1 VLPRGF
7 YDEPELFA
15 EAVGFRGEGL
25 GRWRRG
31 GMMGVGGGGWGV
43 RRTYVPERKR
53 KTMLFLFR
61 VDVS

>member
-1 VLPRGF
+1 MLPRGF

-43 RRTYVPERKR
+43 GGEKDVRSGAEEEDHAVFVPG
-53 KTMLFLFR
+53 
-61 VDVS
+61 